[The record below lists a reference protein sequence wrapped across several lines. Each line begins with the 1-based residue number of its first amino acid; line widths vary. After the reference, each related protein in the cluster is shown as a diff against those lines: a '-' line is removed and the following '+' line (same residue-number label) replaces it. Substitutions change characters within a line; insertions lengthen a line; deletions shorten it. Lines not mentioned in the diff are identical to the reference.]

1 MVVSGIHM
9 AGAHLTGVRV
19 DVPALVALAGF
30 PETTPRAIAG
40 VLARLINTGELPQGA
55 RLPTVRELASEL
67 AVSPAT
73 VSQAWQALS
82 RAGLIESRGRAGSFV
97 RDSSPGWLAPRM
109 RGMAPPNDPVRLDLS
124 RGTPDP
130 LLLPALGPALS
141 RVSIR
146 AETDSYQD
154 EPVIP
159 ALAAV
164 LADSWPSE
172 AESIMVVDGALDAI
186 SRTLGQLV
194 RFGDRV
200 VVESPGF
207 PPFLDLLDVLGAE
220 AVPVRLDEHG
230 MVPEA
235 LARALLRRPVAVLL
249 QPRAQNPTG
258 ASMTASRATD
268 LARVIRSANDVDG
281 LVVIE
286 DDHSGLIST
295 EGDVTLGNSLPDRV
309 VHVRSF
315 SKSHGP
321 DLRIAAVGGPRELIE
336 RITARRMLG
345 PGWTSRMLQTILL
358 DLLTDG
364 ASIDAVAEAR
374 RQYYTRQRALG
385 DALRARGVAVAP
397 ADGINLWMPVLSER
411 SALVQLAAAG
421 IRVAAGTPFLAAAD
435 STDASNAGRGRPGD
449 EFVRVTVGV
458 LREGAEEVADA
469 LATAAQHLAAG
480 GY

>member
-1 MVVSGIHM
+1 MVVSGIHVN
-9 AGAHLTGVRV
+9 GLRV
-19 DVPALVALAGF
+19 DVTALTALAEF
-30 PETTPRAIAG
+30 PDTTPRGIAG
-40 VLARLINTGELPQGA
+40 VIARLVNTGELAEGA
-55 RLPTVRELASEL
+55 RLPTVRDLAGAL
-67 AVSPAT
+67 GVSPAT

-97 RDSSPGWLAPRM
+97 RPTSPGWLAPRM
-109 RGMAPPNDPVRLDLS
+109 RGMAAPNDPVRLDLS

-141 RVSIR
+141 RVSAR
-146 AETDSYQD
+146 AETGSYQA

-159 ALAAV
+159 ALASV
-164 LADSWPSE
+164 LAASWPSQ

-186 SRTLGQLV
+186 SRTLEQLV

-220 AVPVRLDEHG
+220 AVPVRLDEFG

-235 LARALLRRPVAVLL
+235 LASALHRRPVAVLL

-258 ASMTASRATD
+258 ASMTASRAAE
-268 LARVIRSANDVDG
+268 LARVIRSAADVDG

-295 EGDVTLGNSLPDRV
+295 EGDVTLGSSLPGRV

-321 DLRIAAVGGPRELIE
+321 DLRIAALGGPRELVD
-336 RITARRMLG
+336 RIVARRMLG

-358 DLLTDG
+358 DLLTEG

-421 IRVAAGTPFLAAAD
+421 IRVAAGSPFLAASEA
-435 STDASNAGRGRPGD
+435 TDAAANGARSRPGGD
-449 EFVRVTVGV
+449 FVRVTVGV
-458 LREGAEEVADA
+458 LRDGTEEVADV
-469 LATAAQHLAAG
+469 LASAAQHLAAG

>member
-1 MVVSGIHM
+1 MTEM
-9 AGAHLTGVRV
+9 RV
-19 DVPALVALAGF
+19 DAPALVALADF
-30 PETTPRAIAG
+30 PDTTPRGIAG
-40 VLARLINTGELPQGA
+40 VIARLVNAGELDAGD
-55 RLPTVRELASEL
+55 RLPTVRELAVTL
-67 AVSPAT
+67 GVSPAT

-97 RDSSPGWLAPRM
+97 RGAASARLAPRM
-109 RGMAPPNDPVRLDLS
+109 RGMAAPDDPVRLDLS

-141 RVSIR
+141 RVSVR
-146 AETDSYQD
+146 AETGSYQD

-159 ALAAV
+159 GLASV
-164 LADSWPSE
+164 LATSWPSRAE
-172 AESIMVVDGALDAI
+172 AIVVVDGALDAI
-186 SRTLGQLV
+186 SRTLDQVV

-200 VVESPGF
+200 VVEHPGF
-207 PPFLDLLDVLGAE
+207 PPFLDLLDAFGAE

-230 MVPEA
+230 MLPEA
-235 LARALLRRPVAVLL
+235 LAAALARRPAALLL

-258 ASMTASRATD
+258 ASMTIERAEE
-268 LARVIRSANDVDG
+268 LARVIRSSDDAED

-295 EGDVTLGNSLPDRV
+295 EGDVTLGTWLPDRV
-309 VHVRSF
+309 IHVRSF

-321 DLRIAAVGGPRELIE
+321 DLRIAALGGPRSLVE
-336 RITARRMLG
+336 RIMARRMLG

-385 DALRARGVAVAP
+385 DALRARGVPVAH

-411 SALVQLAAAG
+411 STLVQPAAAE
-421 IRVAAGTPFLAAAD
+421 IRVAGGTPFLAAANG
-435 STDASNAGRGRPGD
+435 SSVAGTTRRASER

-458 LREGAEEVADA
+458 VREDAASVADA
-469 LATAAQHLAAG
+469 LAHAAQHLVAG

>member
-1 MVVSGIHM
+1 MSDI
-9 AGAHLTGVRV
+9 GADLPPLMTRT
-19 DVPALVALAGF
+19 AF
-30 PETTPRAIAG
+30 PDTSPRGIAG
-40 VLARLINTGELPQGA
+40 VIARLVNTGELAEGK
-55 RLPTVRELASEL
+55 RLPTVRDLATELG
-67 AVSPAT
+67 VSPAT

-82 RAGLIESRGRAGSFV
+82 RAGIIESRGRAGSFV
-97 RDSSPGWLAPRM
+97 RQTSPGWLAPRM
-109 RGMAPPNDPVRLDLS
+109 RGMAPPNDPVRFDLS

-130 LLLPALGPALS
+130 LLLPAIGPALS
-141 RVSIR
+141 RVSTR
-146 AETDSYQD
+146 AETGSYQA

-159 ALAAV
+159 ALAEV
-164 LADSWPSE
+164 LADSLPTRPE
-172 AESIMVVDGALDAI
+172 ALMVVDGALDAI
-186 SRTLGQLV
+186 SRTLDEVL

-207 PPFLDLLDVLGAE
+207 PPFLDLLDVLGVE
-220 AVPVRLDEHG
+220 AVPVQLDEHG
-230 MVPEA
+230 VLPVS
-235 LARALLRRPVAVLL
+235 LARALRLRPVAVLL

-258 ASMTASRATD
+258 ASMTPERAAD
-268 LARVIRSANDVDG
+268 LARVIRSAADVDD
-281 LVVIE
+281 LIVIE

-295 EGDVTLGNSLPDRV
+295 EGDVSLGTSLPGRV

-321 DLRIAAVGGPRELIE
+321 DLRIAALGGPRQLID

-358 DLLTDG
+358 DLLTDPTAIG
-364 ASIDAVAEAR
+364 AVADAR

-385 DALRARGVAVAP
+385 DALRARGVDVVP

-421 IRVAAGTPFLAAAD
+421 IRVAAGTPFLAA
-435 STDASNAGRGRPGD
+435 TEPMDAANGIRARTGGD
-449 EFVRVTVGV
+449 FVRVTVGA
-458 LREGAEEVADA
+458 LRSGTEEVADA
-469 LATAAQHLAAG
+469 LAAAAQRLAWR

>member
-1 MVVSGIHM
+1 MVVSGIR
-9 AGAHLTGVRV
+9 ANGSQVTDVRV
-19 DVPALVALAGF
+19 DGAALIALAEF
-30 PETTPRAIAG
+30 PEPSPRGIAG
-40 VLARLINTGELPQGA
+40 VIARLVNSGELAAGT

-67 AVSPAT
+67 GVSPAT

-82 RAGLIESRGRAGSFV
+82 RTGLIESRGRAGSFV
-97 RDSSPGWLAPRM
+97 RPLSPGWLAPRM
-109 RGMAPPNDPVRLDLS
+109 RGMAAPNDPVRLDLS

-141 RVSIR
+141 RVSAR
-146 AETDSYQD
+146 AETGSYQA

-164 LADSWPSE
+164 LEASWPSE

-186 SRTLGQLV
+186 SRTLEQLV

-207 PPFLDLLDVLGAE
+207 PPFLDLLEVLGAE
-220 AVPVRLDEHG
+220 PVPVRLDEHG

-258 ASMTASRATD
+258 ASMNAERAEA
-268 LARVIRSANDVDG
+268 LARVIRSAADVDD
-281 LVVIE
+281 LVVVE

-295 EGDVTLGNSLPDRV
+295 EGDVSLGGALPGRV

-321 DLRIAAVGGPRELIE
+321 DLRIAALGGPRDLVE
-336 RITARRMLG
+336 RVVARRMLG
-345 PGWTSRMLQTILL
+345 PGWTSRMVQTILL
-358 DLLTDG
+358 DLLTEG
-364 ASIDAVAEAR
+364 TSIDAVAEAR

-421 IRVAAGTPFLAAAD
+421 VRVAAGTPFLAASDVAEAANGAR
-435 STDASNAGRGRPGD
+435 TRAGGD
-449 EFVRVTVGV
+449 FVRVTVGL
-458 LREGAEEVADA
+458 LRDGTDEIADA
-469 LATAAQHLAAG
+469 LASAAHHVAAG

>member
-1 MVVSGIHM
+1 MVVSSIPVS
-9 AGAHLTGVRV
+9 AVRL
-19 DVPALVALAGF
+19 DAPALAALADF
-30 PETTPRAIAG
+30 PDTTPRGIAG
-40 VLARLINTGELPQGA
+40 VIARLVNAGEVAPGS
-55 RLPTVRELASEL
+55 RLPTVRELAGAL
-67 AVSPAT
+67 GVSPAT
-73 VSQAWQALS
+73 VSQAWQALA

-97 RDSSPGWLAPRM
+97 RDAASARLAPRM
-109 RGMAPPNDPVRLDLS
+109 RGMAAPNDPVRLDLS

-141 RVSIR
+141 RVSAR
-146 AETDSYQD
+146 AETGSYQA

-164 LADSWPSE
+164 LRASWPSS

-186 SRTLGQLV
+186 TRTLDQVV

-200 VVESPGF
+200 VVEHPGF
-207 PPFLDLLDVLGAE
+207 PPFLDLLDALGAE

-230 MVPEA
+230 VRPDA
-235 LARALLRRPVAVLL
+235 LAAALSRRPVAVLL

-258 ASMTASRATD
+258 ASMTTARAAE
-268 LARVIRSANDVDG
+268 LARVIRSTDDADD

-295 EGDVTLGNSLPDRV
+295 EGDVTLGTWLPDRV

-321 DLRIAAVGGPRELIE
+321 DLRIAGLGGPRRLID

-358 DLLTDG
+358 DLLTEG
-364 ASIDAVAEAR
+364 TSIDAVAEAR

-397 ADGINLWMPVLSER
+397 ADGINMWVPVLSER

-421 IRVAAGTPFLAAAD
+421 IRVAAGTPFLAASDAAD
-435 STDASNAGRGRPGD
+435 AANGSRSRPDG

-458 LREGAEEVADA
+458 LRDGADEVADA

>member
-1 MVVSGIHM
+1 
-9 AGAHLTGVRV
+9 VRV
-19 DVPALVALAGF
+19 DAPALTALAEF
-30 PETTPRAIAG
+30 PDTTPRGIAG
-40 VLARLINTGELPQGA
+40 VIARLVNDGDLPAGA
-55 RLPTVRELASEL
+55 RLPTVRELAGGL
-67 AVSPAT
+67 GVSPAT

-97 RDSSPGWLAPRM
+97 RGAASARLAPRM
-109 RGMAPPNDPVRLDLS
+109 RGMAAPDDPVRLDLS

-141 RVSIR
+141 RVSAR
-146 AETDSYQD
+146 AETGSYHD

-159 ALAAV
+159 GLAQV
-164 LADSWPSE
+164 LASSWPSQ
-172 AESIMVVDGALDAI
+172 AESIVVVDGALDAI
-186 SRTLGQLV
+186 SRTFDQVV

-200 VVESPGF
+200 VVEHPGF
-207 PPFLDLLDVLGAE
+207 PPVLDLLDVLGAE
-220 AVPVRLDEHG
+220 AVPVRVDEHG
-230 MVPEA
+230 MLPEGLASA
-235 LARALLRRPVAVLL
+235 LARRPAAVLL

-258 ASMTASRATD
+258 ASMTVERAEE
-268 LARVIRSANDVDG
+268 LARVIRTSRDADDV
-281 LVVIE
+281 VVIE

-295 EGDVTLGNSLPDRV
+295 EGDVTLGAWLPDRV

-321 DLRIAAVGGPRELIE
+321 DLRIAALGGPRRLIE
-336 RITARRMLG
+336 PIVARRMLG

-358 DLLTDG
+358 DLLTEG

-385 DALRARGVAVAP
+385 DALRDRGVAVAP
-397 ADGINLWMPVLSER
+397 ADGINMWVPVLSER

-421 IRVAAGTPFLAAAD
+421 IRVAAGSPFLAAAD
-435 STDASNAGRGRPGD
+435 ASGPGNGARSRRGGD
-449 EFVRVTVGV
+449 FVRVTVGV
-458 LREGAEEVADA
+458 LGDGTDEVADA
-469 LATAAQHLAAG
+469 LATAAQHVAAG

>member
-1 MVVSGIHM
+1 MTEM
-9 AGAHLTGVRV
+9 RV
-19 DVPALVALAGF
+19 DAPALVALADF
-30 PETTPRAIAG
+30 PDTTPRGIAG
-40 VLARLINTGELPQGA
+40 VIARLVNAGELDAGD
-55 RLPTVRELASEL
+55 RLPTVRELAVTL
-67 AVSPAT
+67 GVSPAT

-97 RDSSPGWLAPRM
+97 RGAASARLAPRM
-109 RGMAPPNDPVRLDLS
+109 RGMAAPDDPVRLDLS

-141 RVSIR
+141 RVSVR
-146 AETDSYQD
+146 AETGSYQD

-159 ALAAV
+159 GLASV
-164 LADSWPSE
+164 LATSWPSRAE
-172 AESIMVVDGALDAI
+172 AIVVVDGALDAI
-186 SRTLGQLV
+186 SRTLDQVV

-200 VVESPGF
+200 VVEHPGF
-207 PPFLDLLDVLGAE
+207 PPFLDLLDAFGAE

-230 MVPEA
+230 MLPA
-235 LARALLRRPVAVLL
+235 GLAAALLRRPAALLL

-258 ASMTASRATD
+258 ASMTIERAEE
-268 LARVIRSANDVDG
+268 LARVIRSSDDAED

-295 EGDVTLGNSLPDRV
+295 EGDVTLGTWLPDRV
-309 VHVRSF
+309 IHVRSF

-321 DLRIAAVGGPRELIE
+321 DLRIAALGGPRSLVE
-336 RITARRMLG
+336 RIMARRMLG

-385 DALRARGVAVAP
+385 DALRARGVPVAH

-411 SALVQLAAAG
+411 STLVQLAAAE
-421 IRVAAGTPFLAAAD
+421 IRVAGGTPFLAAANG
-435 STDASNAGRGRPGD
+435 SSVAGTTRRASER

-458 LREGAEEVADA
+458 VREDAASVADA
-469 LATAAQHLAAG
+469 LAHAAQHLVAG